1 LDEKMR
7 ALQETTSDWSHKV
20 SNHIYYVTDDRS
32 KLVAFYNIDTKQVKK
47 FSKPLPFYTKHRTFK
62 ELK

>member
-1 LDEKMR
+1 MR

-20 SNHIYYVTDDRS
+20 SNHIYYVNDTRT
-32 KLVAFYNIDTKQVKK
+32 KLVAFYNVDTKTTKK
-47 FSKPLPFYTKHRTFK
+47 FSKPLPFYTKYRTFK